1 MPAPIQIT
9 LNPEEDRTLTELRV
23 AQAVPQRTRD
33 RAGSDMEVVVRLK
46 SLSTLHCSHE

>member
-33 RAGSDMEVVVRLK
+33 RAHVLRLNAQGWTVESDCRDL
-46 SLSTLHCSHE
+46 